1 MAREPGFRW
10 KPTLAAFV
18 VAFSSLLLVNFVIL
32 PSLDAGPSSGSP
44 VSVHGVSIIVNYKN
58 GTVEQRDNLSIT
70 GTPPTVFALLAREFL
85 VEHRVYSNGYLVI
98 SINHARGGY
107 VFSIDGTS
115 PNTAV
120 NKVALANNSL
130 VNWTQVS

>member
-10 KPTLAAFV
+10 RPTLAAFV
-18 VAFSSLLLVNFVIL
+18 VTFSSLMVVNFVVL
-32 PSLDAGPSSGSP
+32 PSLDAGPAPGPP

-58 GTVEQRDNLSIT
+58 GTVEQLDNLNIT
-70 GTPPTVFALLAREFL
+70 GTPPTVFELLDREFL
-85 VEHRVYSNGYLVI
+85 VDYRIYNNGYLVV

-107 VFSIDGTS
+107 VFEIDGTS
-115 PNTAV
+115 PGIAC